1 MGEKKIGDGRPVR
14 RGNRPVHYAARKN
27 VSAFLERSNSMYAI
41 IVDGGRQYR
50 VEPGMEV
57 DVDYRDIPQGE
68 QVTFEKVL
76 AVSGDDGMKLGS
88 PTVDGATVTASVI
101 GPKLDEKLYVQ
112 KFRRRKNSRR
122 RTGHRQIHTRVRIEK
137 IAGA

>member
-1 MGEKKIGDGRPVR
+1 VRVGRGPL
-14 RGNRPVHYAARKN
+14 NYAARKLAYEYKRD
-27 VSAFLERSNSMYAI
+27 SFMYAI

-57 DVDYRDIPQGE
+57 DVDYRDVAQGE
-68 QVTFEKVL
+68 SLTFEKVL
-76 AVSGDDGMKLGS
+76 AVSGDDGLKLGS
-88 PTVDGATVTASVI
+88 PTVDGATVTASII
-101 GPKLDEKLYVQ
+101 GPKLDKKIYIQ

-137 IAGA
+137 IAGV

>member
-1 MGEKKIGDGRPVR
+1 
-14 RGNRPVHYAARKN
+14 
-27 VSAFLERSNSMYAI
+27 MYAI

-57 DVDYRDIPQGE
+57 DVDYRDVPQGE
-68 QVTFEKVL
+68 SLTFEKVL
-76 AVSGDDGMKLGS
+76 AVSGDDGLQLGS
-88 PTVDGATVTASVI
+88 PTVDGASVTASII
-101 GPKLDEKLYVQ
+101 GPKMDKNIYVQ

-122 RTGHRQIHTRVRIEK
+122 RTGHRQMHTRVRIEK